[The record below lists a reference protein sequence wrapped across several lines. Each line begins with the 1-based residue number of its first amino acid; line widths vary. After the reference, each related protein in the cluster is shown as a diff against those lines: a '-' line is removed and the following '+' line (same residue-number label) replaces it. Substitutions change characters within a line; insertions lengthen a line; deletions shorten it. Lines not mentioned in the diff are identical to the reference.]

1 MKIVLDTNCL
11 LPSIF
16 KSSPYYWLWQ
26 AFRNFDFTLCYTTEI
41 LNEYEEKM
49 CEYYSE
55 SVSKSIIDE
64 LLNAVNTQKSA
75 PYYKWNLIHTDP
87 DDNKFVDCALN
98 AGADYIV
105 TNDRHFNVLK
115 TLGFPP
121 VKVIDI
127 ETFKKIII

>member
-49 CEYYSE
+49 CEHYSE
-55 SVSKSIIDE
+55 SVAKSIIDE

-87 DDNKFVDCALN
+87 LF
-98 AGADYIV
+98 GIV
-105 TNDRHFNVLK
+105 CDSVVSEEWGFSVGLRFR
-115 TLGFPP
+115 TLS
-121 VKVIDI
+121 
-127 ETFKKIII
+127 